1 MRVPY
6 APLPHA
12 IPSQSEPRRSSSRT
26 PPVGGPQSRLR
37 TYPLWG
43 VLCDRSRR
51 ERERSV
57 PVPVRARQPRP
68 RPPVRRPN
76 QPTDQP
82 TSTIAAHAATE
93 RPTTAEVK
101 GKIEP
106 DFMPWFA
113 SRSAIAAVR
122 ASSETRQRAE
132 HAAVTLV
139 VVKAP
144 APAVA
149 SSSIKRA
156 VRALSETAHG
166 RSVLVV
172 EGSTPCMCR
181 AITARHYFPR
191 T

>member
-26 PPVGGPQSRLR
+26 SLGGPQSRLR
-37 TYPLWG
+37 TYLSG
-43 VLCDRSRR
+43 GCCVIDRDER

-57 PVPVRARQPRP
+57 PVPARARQPRP

-76 QPTDQP
+76 QPTDRP

-156 VRALSETAHG
+156 VRALSVTAHG